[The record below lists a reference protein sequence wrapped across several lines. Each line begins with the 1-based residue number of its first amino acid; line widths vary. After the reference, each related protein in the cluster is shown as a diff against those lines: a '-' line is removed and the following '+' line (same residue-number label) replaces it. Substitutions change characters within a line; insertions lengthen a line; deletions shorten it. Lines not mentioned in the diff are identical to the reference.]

1 MIGFLFIDKA
11 KWETSFNGVSV
22 LRKLQ
27 NTRRIGFV
35 GTLDPLATGLMIYAI
50 GEATKLIT
58 YLDKADKVYEA
69 TVRFGGV
76 SSTYDAVG
84 TIEVNAGCP
93 EPTRHQIEE
102 LLENNFTGEIDQTPP
117 IFSAI
122 KVKGKPA
129 YSYARKGAEIVLK
142 SRKTTIFEIEILTYS
157 WPLLRL
163 RIHCSSGTYIR
174 SIAHD
179 LGKMLGCGGYV
190 EELRRVKIGHY
201 NVKNAVA
208 LNTLN
213 PGNILK
219 ALMRPEEFFDDY
231 AQVELNESE
240 FENLRN
246 GHSILKEIGDLKGP
260 ILAMFEGRCVGIV
273 RAGQGI
279 LKFEKQLV
287 QQ

>member
-1 MIGFLFIDKA
+1 MIGFIFIDKA
-11 KWETSFNGVSV
+11 KGETSFNGVAV
-22 LRKLQ
+22 LRKLFD
-27 NTRRIGFV
+27 TRRIGFV

-50 GEATKLIT
+50 GDATKLIA
-58 YLDKADKVYEA
+58 YLDKADKVYET

-76 SSTYDAVG
+76 SSTYDAAG

-93 EPTRHQIEE
+93 EATRRQIEK
-102 LLENNFTGEIDQTPP
+102 LLEDYFTGEIDQTPP

-122 KVKGKPA
+122 KINGKPA
-129 YSYARKGAEIVLK
+129 YAYARKGKEVVLK
-142 SRKTTIFEIEILTYS
+142 SRKTKIFEIEILTYS

-201 NVKNAVA
+201 NVKNAVMMD
-208 LNTLN
+208 TLN
-213 PGNILK
+213 PGN
-219 ALMRPEEFFDDY
+219 ALRFLLRPEEFFDDY
-231 AQVELNESE
+231 ARIELNRGE
-240 FENLRN
+240 FENLSN
-246 GHSILKEIGDLKGP
+246 GHFIHKEVGDLKGP
-260 ILAMFEGRCVGIV
+260 ILAMFEGRCVGVV
-273 RAGQGI
+273 RATPGF